1 MLRPRNPPNPE
12 IQIHQYKFKFNQDLN
27 LSLFRKIPRNVSFWI
42 WWISVMQNFMTVSTN
57 LVDLQ
62 NFITVSTESMLLPYM
77 TVSTKNSLVDTDSL
91 FSKLVDTVMKFCVVA
106 IYDSIH

>member
-1 MLRPRNPPNPE
+1 
-12 IQIHQYKFKFNQDLN
+12 
-27 LSLFRKIPRNVSFWI
+27 
-42 WWISVMQNFMTVSTN
+42 MQNFMTVSTN